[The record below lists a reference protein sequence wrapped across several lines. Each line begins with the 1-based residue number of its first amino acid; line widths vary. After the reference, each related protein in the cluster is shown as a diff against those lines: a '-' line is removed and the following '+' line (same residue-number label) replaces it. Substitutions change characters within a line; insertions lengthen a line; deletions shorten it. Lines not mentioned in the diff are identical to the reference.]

1 MTESE
6 QVSETLLPSVSQADS
21 PAPNQRYV
29 NVYVFLY
36 NFVLFL
42 FWF

>member
-1 MTESE
+1 MTEFE

-29 NVYVFLY
+29 YVFLY

-42 FWF
+42 FQL

>member
-1 MTESE
+1 MTEFE
-6 QVSETLLPSVSQADS
+6 QVSETLLLTVSQADS

-36 NFVLFL
+36 NFLFR
-42 FWF
+42 F